1 MSGLIGILHVKKG
14 ITVVCLKWFSQSYK
28 QGNKLGLGFL
38 KNLLYIIKDK
48 ERGREKF
55 S

>member
-28 QGNKLGLGFL
+28 QGNKLGLGFF
-38 KNLLYIIKDK
+38 K
-48 ERGREKF
+48 EPSLHNQRQRKRERKL
-55 S
+55 